1 MVNIKFSTS
10 GSSFDDYGPDYQ
22 LEKIFEQIRE
32 KINSGKTEGK
42 IIDINGNSIGNFTI
56 D

>member
-10 GSSFDDYGPDYQ
+10 GSSFDDYGADYQ
-22 LEKIFEQIRE
+22 LQKIFDKIRE
-32 KINSGKTEGK
+32 KINEGKTEGH
-42 IIDINGNSIGNFTI
+42 IIDLNGNSIGTFKI